1 MVEKVIFW
9 HIILYYFKKCK
20 NSTEMQKKKKD
31 FCSVWRNC
39 CDCFTMSKVVCKV
52 LCCRCLNGRCPQS
65 GRPVEVDSDQIET
78 LIENNQHYTTQKI
91 DDILKYPNQAL
102 KIICI
107 NLVNHFDVWVP
118 HKWKK
123 SFLTIFPH
131 AVLYW
136 NITKHPVF
144 KTNFDGQWK
153 VDTVQKYGVEE
164 NVGQVKWTI
173 TNHTK
178 GQSSSKEGVVV
189 YMVELERSPLLWAP
203 SRKPND

>member
-1 MVEKVIFW
+1 MYGEGS
-9 HIILYYFKKCK
+9 L
-20 NSTEMQKKKKD
+20 
-31 FCSVWRNC
+31 
-39 CDCFTMSKVVCKV
+39 
-52 LCCRCLNGRCPQS
+52 
-65 GRPVEVDSDQIET
+65 SDQTCQKWFVKFHAGNFHWLMPHSQVDHWSWDINWTET

>member
-1 MVEKVIFW
+1 MT
-9 HIILYYFKKCK
+9 Y
-20 NSTEMQKKKKD
+20 S
-31 FCSVWRNC
+31 
-39 CDCFTMSKVVCKV
+39 
-52 LCCRCLNGRCPQS
+52 
-65 GRPVEVDSDQIET
+65 
-78 LIENNQHYTTQKI
+78 
-91 DDILKYPNQAL
+91 KYPNQTL

-107 NLVNHFDVWVP
+107 NLVNHLDVWVP

-131 AVLYW
+131 AILYW

-164 NVGQVKWTI
+164 NVGQVKWTT

-178 GQSSSKEGVVV
+178 GQSSSKEGDVVF
-189 YMVELERSPLLWAP
+189 MVELEGSPLLWASSEKPKDWFQQVLLPITPTESNSQWKVSRISQQKVCSLP
-203 SRKPND
+203 SG